1 MTVMKTF
8 LLFICIYLLPFVI
21 SAQKNLTVNGE
32 ALNFDCAK
40 VQTVDEMD
48 TLTMQR
54 VKIYHAVIT
63 NNCLELGVFYG
74 NCPANLELVTDEKL
88 IETQD
93 LTLNFLLRYDKDS
106 KPCQAE
112 NKTTLFFDILPY
124 KNMRT
129 GKYIILSFLGEKYH
143 LVYK

>member
-1 MTVMKTF
+1 MKAF
-8 LLFICIYLLPFVI
+8 LLLLCTCLLTFTI

-32 ALNFDCAK
+32 AISFDCAK
-40 VQTVDEMD
+40 VQTVDEMY
-48 TLTMQR
+48 TLTLPH
-54 VKIYHAVIT
+54 VKIYHAAIT
-63 NNCLELGVFYG
+63 NNCLELGIFYG
-74 NCPANLELVTDEKL
+74 NCPANFELVTDGKL

-93 LTLNFLLRYDKDS
+93 LTLKFLLRYDKDS
-106 KPCQAE
+106 KPCKAE
-112 NKTTLFFDILPY
+112 NKTNLFFDILPF

>member
-1 MTVMKTF
+1 MKHIL
-8 LLFICIYLLPFVI
+8 LLFGLLSFSL
-21 SAQKNLTVNGE
+21 SAQKNLSVNGE
-32 ALNFDCAK
+32 PISFDCAK

-48 TLTMQR
+48 TLTMPR
-54 VKIYHAVIT
+54 AKIYHASIT
-63 NNCLELGVFYG
+63 NNCLELGIFYG
-74 NCPANLELVTDEKL
+74 KAPANFELVTDGKL

-106 KPCQAE
+106 KPCKPE
-112 NKTTLFFDILPY
+112 NKTNLYFDILPF

-129 GKYIILSFLGEKYH
+129 GKYIIISFLGEKYH

>member
-1 MTVMKTF
+1 MKIT
-8 LLFICIYLLPFVI
+8 LLLLCILSFTLQ
-21 SAQKNLTVNGE
+21 AQKNLTVNDE
-32 ALNFDCAK
+32 PISFDCAK
-40 VQTVDEMD
+40 VLMVDEMD
-48 TLTMQR
+48 TLTMPR

-63 NNCLELGVFYG
+63 NNCLELGIFYG
-74 NCPANLELVTDEKL
+74 NCPANFELVTDGKL

-106 KPCQAE
+106 KPCKPE
-112 NKTTLFFDILPY
+112 NKTNLYFDILPF

-129 GKYIILSFLGEKYH
+129 GKYIIISFLGEKYH

>member
-1 MTVMKTF
+1 MKAT
-8 LLFICIYLLPFVI
+8 LLLLCILSFSL
-21 SAQKNLTVNGE
+21 SAQKNVTVNGE
-32 ALNFDCAK
+32 PISFDCAK

-48 TLTMQR
+48 TLTMPR
-54 VKIYHAVIT
+54 VKIYHAAIT
-63 NNCLELGVFYG
+63 NNCLELGFFYG
-74 NCPANLELVTDEKL
+74 NCPANFELVTDGKL

-106 KPCQAE
+106 KPCKAE
-112 NKTTLFFDILPY
+112 NKATLFFDILPY

-129 GKYIILSFLGEKYH
+129 GKYIIISFLGEKYH

>member
-1 MTVMKTF
+1 MKIT
-8 LLFICIYLLPFVI
+8 LLLLCLLSFTLK
-21 SAQKNLTVNGE
+21 AQKNLNVNGE
-32 ALNFDCAK
+32 PISFDCAK
-40 VQTVDEMD
+40 VLMVDEMD
-48 TLTMQR
+48 TLTTPR

-63 NNCLELGVFYG
+63 NNCLELGIFYG
-74 NCPANLELVTDEKL
+74 NCPANFELVTDGKL

-106 KPCQAE
+106 KPCKAE
-112 NKTTLFFDILPY
+112 NKTNLFFDLLPF

-129 GKYIILSFLGEKYH
+129 GKYIIISFLGEKYR

>member
-1 MTVMKTF
+1 MTVMKNF
-8 LLFICIYLLPFVI
+8 LLFICIYLLPFVL
-21 SAQKNLTVNGE
+21 SAQKNITVNGE
-32 ALNFDCAK
+32 AITFDCAK

-48 TLTMQR
+48 TLTMPS
-54 VKIYHAVIT
+54 VKIYHALIT
-63 NNCLELGVFYG
+63 NNCLEVSIFYG
-74 NCPANLELVTDEKL
+74 DCPANLELVTDGKL
-88 IETQD
+88 IETQG

-106 KPCQAE
+106 KPCKAE

>member
-1 MTVMKTF
+1 MKASF
-8 LLFICIYLLPFVI
+8 LFFCILSFTL

-32 ALNFDCAK
+32 PISFDCAK
-40 VQTVDEMD
+40 VLMVDQMD
-48 TLTMQR
+48 TLTMTR
-54 VKIYHAVIT
+54 VKIYHAAIT

-74 NCPANLELVTDEKL
+74 NCLANIELVTDGKL

-106 KPCQAE
+106 QPCKAE
-112 NKTTLFFDILPY
+112 NKVNLSFDIAPFE
-124 KNMRT
+124 NMCT
-129 GKYIILSFLGEKYH
+129 GKYIIISFLGEKYH

>member
-1 MTVMKTF
+1 MKTF
-8 LLFICIYLLPFVI
+8 QLLLCIYILSFNL

-32 ALNFDCAK
+32 PISFDCAK
-40 VQTVDEMD
+40 IVTVDEMD
-48 TLTMQR
+48 TLTMPR
-54 VKIYHAVIT
+54 VKIYHADIT
-63 NNCLELGVFYG
+63 NNCLELGIFYG
-74 NCPANLELVTDEKL
+74 NCPANFELVTDGKL

-106 KPCQAE
+106 KPCKAE
-112 NKTTLFFDILPY
+112 NKTNLFFDILPY

-143 LVYK
+143 LMYK

>member
-1 MTVMKTF
+1 MKTT
-8 LLFICIYLLPFVI
+8 LLFLCIYLI
-21 SAQKNLTVNGE
+21 SFNLNAQKNVTVNGE
-32 ALNFDCAK
+32 AINFDCAR

-48 TLTMQR
+48 TLTMPR

-63 NNCLELGVFYG
+63 NNCLELGIFYG
-74 NCPANLELVTDEKL
+74 NCPANFELVTDGKL

-112 NKTTLFFDILPY
+112 NKTNLFFDILPY